1 MDLWPILFFVVSTSI
16 TPGPNN
22 IMILTSGVNH
32 GWRQSIP
39 HLLGI
44 DIGFPLMVI
53 AIGLGLSGV
62 FSAYPVIQNIIKYL
76 GISYLL
82 YLSYLIATSS
92 AVVATDKQRPPFSFI
107 QAALFQWLNP
117 KAWIM
122 AIGAVASFTQAG
134 QSLHW
139 QVLTIAG
146 LYFIAGTPCTIC
158 WLLAGQGLRRWL
170 NRPQARRWFNYC
182 MASLLVVSLLPSIAE
197 EVRRWWP

>member
-1 MDLWPILFFVVSTSI
+1 MLFVVSTAI

-32 GWRQSIP
+32 GWRKSIP

-53 AIGLGLSGV
+53 AIGLGLAGV
-62 FSAYPVIQNIIKYL
+62 FSAYPIFQNIIKYL

-82 YLSYLIATSS
+82 YLSYLIATSTT
-92 AVVATDKQRPPFSFI
+92 VVATDKQRPPFSFV

-122 AIGAVASFTQAG
+122 AIGAVASFTHADQA
-134 QSLHW
+134 LHW
-139 QVLTIAG
+139 QVLTIAA
-146 LYFIAGTPCTIC
+146 LYFIAGTPCTVS
-158 WLLAGQGLRRWL
+158 WLLAGQLLRRWL
-170 NRPQARRWFNYC
+170 NRAQARRWFNYT
-182 MASLLVVSLLPSIAE
+182 MAGLLVLSLLPAIVE
-197 EVRRWWP
+197 ELSRWLP